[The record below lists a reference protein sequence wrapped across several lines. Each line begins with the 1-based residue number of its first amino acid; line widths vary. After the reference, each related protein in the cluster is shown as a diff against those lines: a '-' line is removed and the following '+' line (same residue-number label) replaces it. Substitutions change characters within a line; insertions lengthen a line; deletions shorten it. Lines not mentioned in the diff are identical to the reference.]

1 MKKNYVKPCSS
12 CMLVVAEQAI
22 LVVSLRTQ
30 NFERAPHVTIGSS
43 TTPAAPGTPGN
54 AKENL
59 SQDDEE

>member
-1 MKKNYVKPCSS
+1 
-12 CMLVVAEQAI
+12 MLVVAEQAI

-59 SQDDEE
+59 FQDDEE